1 MRNRKKPDVMK
12 AGQLDSDLADEQARP
27 GRVSGAMI
35 ATPPVSSKCYS
46 VDRLF
51 VGAATGTTVGGADL
65 AKAWKSLSTTSLTEK
80 VALSDGT
87 QIVFATARRF
97 DVEGAVPS
105 TTTDDVDPEPAHR
118 PRGR

>member
-1 MRNRKKPDVMK
+1 MRNRKKPDVTQ
-12 AGQLDSDLADEQARP
+12 AGQLDSDLADEHARP

-35 ATPPVSSKCYS
+35 ATPTVSSECDS
-46 VDRLF
+46 LGCLF
-51 VGAATGTTVGGADL
+51 VGAATGTTVGGADP

-80 VALSDGT
+80 IALSDGT
-87 QIVFATARRF
+87 QIVFATTSRF

-105 TTTDDVDPEPAHR
+105 TTTDDVDPELVHG